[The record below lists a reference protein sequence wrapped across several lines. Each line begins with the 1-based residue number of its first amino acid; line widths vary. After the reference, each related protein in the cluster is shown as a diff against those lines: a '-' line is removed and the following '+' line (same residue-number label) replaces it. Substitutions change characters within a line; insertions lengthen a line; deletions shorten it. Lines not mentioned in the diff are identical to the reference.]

1 MDDFQIPKIDPEIVK
16 ISNEITERKKQEAK
30 KQYLRD
36 HFFQI
41 YNAITSTV
49 AILVAIAALI
59 VSIVSLNF
67 SKGDPPS
74 EPRSDLETAQA
85 QTDAR

>member
-1 MDDFQIPKIDPEIVK
+1 MNDFQIPKIDPEIIK
-16 ISNEITERKKQEAK
+16 SSKEITERKKREAK
-30 KQYLRD
+30 KQYLKD

-67 SKGDPPS
+67 SKGNPPP
-74 EPRSDLETAQA
+74 EPRTEMETAQA
-85 QTDAR
+85 QADAR